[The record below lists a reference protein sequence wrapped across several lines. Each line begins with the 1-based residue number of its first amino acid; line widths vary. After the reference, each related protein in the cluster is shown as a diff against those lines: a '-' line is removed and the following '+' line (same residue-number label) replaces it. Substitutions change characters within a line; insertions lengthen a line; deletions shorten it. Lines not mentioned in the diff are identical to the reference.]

1 MWRAEAKIATVAI
14 VIGFTTT
21 ASACEMVQF
30 ASEALLRN
38 DQNTEWTNFQEIA
51 AFAAGQV
58 PAEPVFTGHDPRFE
72 TGLDAPIDLTGY
84 GFAVAHYDVGT
95 TTDPMARG
103 GIMAFYYITGSKSGD
118 CDFVF
123 PQLGNETANDPIT
136 SVALF
141 KSKPV
146 PDSGASWVLL
156 GIAVGGLIILNR
168 RLKAARH
175 G

>member
-1 MWRAEAKIATVAI
+1 MRAAVSVA
-14 VIGFTTT
+14 VSNPDKLFWPEEGFTK
-21 ASACEMVQF
+21 
-30 ASEALLRN
+30 
-38 DQNTEWTNFQEIA
+38 
-51 AFAAGQV
+51 
-58 PAEPVFTGHDPRFE
+58 
-72 TGLDAPIDLTGY
+72 LDLVRY
-84 GFAVAHYDVGT
+84 YDF
-95 TTDPMARG
+95 
-103 GIMAFYYITGSKSGD
+103 I
-118 CDFVF
+118 F

-146 PDSGASWVLL
+146 PDSGASWLLL